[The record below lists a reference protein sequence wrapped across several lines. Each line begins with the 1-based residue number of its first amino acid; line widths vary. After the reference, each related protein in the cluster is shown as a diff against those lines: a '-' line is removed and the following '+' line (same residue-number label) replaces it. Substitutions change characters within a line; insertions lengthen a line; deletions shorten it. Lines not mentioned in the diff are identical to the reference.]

1 MIGDEERDAVGSD
14 LMHERINIRG
24 EIEGIHA
31 VLSEREKRYEQ
42 RFLDQERAVNAALTA
57 AKEAVDK
64 AEKAHERRLDLLNEF
79 RAQSQDEQTKF
90 ATREALQAL
99 LERIGKL
106 EVTRGRVQV
115 GAGLFGAA
123 LVTIIVTLFTR

>member
-1 MIGDEERDAVGSD
+1 MNDD

-31 VLSEREKRYEQ
+31 VLTEREKRYEQ

-64 AEKAHERRLDLLNEF
+64 AEKAQERRLDLLNEF
-79 RAQSQDEQTKF
+79 RSQSQDEQTRF
-90 ATREALQAL
+90 ATKEFVEAVVERLQ
-99 LERIGKL
+99 KL
-106 EVTRGRVQV
+106 EVSLGRVQV

-123 LVTIIVTLFTR
+123 IVTILVRIFTG

>member
-1 MIGDEERDAVGSD
+1 MTDDSD

-31 VLSEREKRYEQ
+31 VLTEREKRYEQ

-64 AEKAHERRLDLLNEF
+64 AEKAQERRLDLLNEF
-79 RAQSQDEQTKF
+79 RSQSQDEQTRF
-90 ATREALQAL
+90 ATKEFVEAVVERLQ
-99 LERIGKL
+99 KL
-106 EVTRGRVQV
+106 EVSLGRVQV

-123 LVTIIVTLFTR
+123 IVTILVRQFAG

>member
-1 MIGDEERDAVGSD
+1 MNDD

-31 VLSEREKRYEQ
+31 VLTEREKRYEQ

-64 AEKAHERRLDLLNEF
+64 AEKAQERRLDLLNEF
-79 RAQSQDEQTKF
+79 RSQSQDEQTRF
-90 ATREALQAL
+90 ATKEFVEAVVERLQ
-99 LERIGKL
+99 KL
-106 EVTRGRVQV
+106 EVSLSRVQV

-123 LVTIIVTLFTR
+123 IVTILVRQFAG